1 MLPGSGFGK
10 HARRLHRPWPMKT
23 RDNIEREIES
33 LLLQNYYG
41 EDFEVDSLFRGY
53 VEGLTVTERDLMQ
66 EVVARRLVMTGSIVD
81 ILLCG
86 VLPVSGAGPI
96 LVNLL
101 NAESR
106 TSQVTRMLI
115 QVLRQY
121 PGEEAY
127 RAVERFLDSDQEVEA
142 LPALAAM
149 DFSRTL
155 PSLVRNLRKPQFQG
169 VLLHCLYDRCKAS
182 SLDQLIGELKDYGT
196 ACAVNFGSDL
206 EAVLRSK
213 EGRYNP
219 WTPEQISAL
228 VRGVGA

>member
-1 MLPGSGFGK
+1 
-10 HARRLHRPWPMKT
+10 MKT
-23 RDNIEREIES
+23 RDNIEQEMEA

-41 EDFEVDSLFRGY
+41 EDFEVVSLFRGY
-53 VEGLTVTERDLMQ
+53 VDGLSEAERVLMQ

-86 VLPVSGAGPI
+86 VLPVAGAGPI

-149 DFSRTL
+149 DFGRTL
-155 PSLVRNLRKPQFQG
+155 PALVRNLRKPHFQG

-182 SLDQLIGELKDYGT
+182 SLDQLIGELRQYAT

-219 WTPEQISAL
+219 FTPEQITAL
-228 VRGVGA
+228 VDAVEGRQG